1 MAKTPAPYGLKVVDA
16 CSDCLSRQTSMFCGL
31 ASETI
36 LELHSFRQTALYPAG
51 ASLFV
56 EGQSPRG
63 LFVVCTGQAKLS
75 ATSKEGKRITLHV
88 AEPGEALGLSS
99 VVGNCP
105 YQVAA
110 ETRVPSQVCFFPS
123 GEFLRFLH
131 AHADVSLRI
140 AEHLSRELHQAWEQ
154 TRLFTLAPSAR
165 AKLAQLL
172 LVSAQQRG
180 QSTPRGLRV
189 ALNMTEED
197 IGEAI
202 GTTRETVSRLLAD
215 FKRRGLIS
223 RRGSSLVIVDLEKV
237 RTLSST

>member
-1 MAKTPAPYGLKVVDA
+1 MTRE
-16 CSDCLSRQTSMFCGL
+16 SSMFCGL
-31 ASETI
+31 PSEAL

-51 ASLFV
+51 ALLFV
-56 EGQSPRG
+56 EGETPRG
-63 LFVVCTGQAKLS
+63 LLVLCTGQAKVS
-75 ATSKEGKRITLHV
+75 ATSKEGKRITLHS

-110 ETRVPSQVCFFPS
+110 ETMVPSQVCFFPRA
-123 GEFLRFLH
+123 EFLRFLR
-131 AHADVSLRI
+131 AHADFSVRI

-172 LVSAQQRG
+172 LTNARLHG
-180 QSTPRGLRV
+180 QSTPGGMRV
-189 ALNMTEED
+189 LLNMTGEEM
-197 IGEAI
+197 GEAI

-215 FKRRGLIS
+215 FRRLRLI
-223 RRGSSLVIVDLEKV
+223 RMKGRGVTLLKPDEL
-237 RTLSST
+237 RLLSST